1 MKTNRTSLQVDM
13 QIHGHHVK
21 AVIDSGATGTFIH
34 PRWVERKRIPY
45 QQKERPYQ
53 LSAADGKTF
62 SYGKGMVNLET
73 LELDTRTEVSKEKI
87 TFDITDIG
95 SDTVILGID
104 WLERN
109 DPDIDWKEMR
119 VSTRQDQQRELL
131 RLKKT
136 VEAMSITE
144 TKRQEARKESKEK
157 LRSAPIRDESSER
170 RAKSAAPSRKNQ
182 DTRSSIRPK
191 DAEGSSRQPK
201 DQKSGTPTRPENA
214 SNKVLD
220 VDDQGTRV
228 TQLGS
233 SLPESST
240 RPQDVGESSKRP
252 KDQKKRALPARK
264 TAGSRRTSPRHSA
277 GRNSDDL
284 CTPASREV
292 KRISKHKIA
301 RILAR
306 RPNKVGMLWLRKID
320 ESCEGTTSGNMPQWD
335 LRGNPQEVSIE
346 EIGGKHQRHLRRA
359 TGRSQKPELRKVGRQ
374 YPPVERDPLQDRTA
388 MPETHITE
396 QEWAAL
402 RQQEDPRDQAKIIR
416 EDYPQEQEIFEE
428 RTEEALPAHQKWD
441 HEIPL
446 REGAKL
452 ITRKMHRMSPEHL
465 KSLREYL
472 ETNLEKGYIRPSESE
487 FASPVLFVP
496 KKNGKLRLCVD
507 YRHLNSATI
516 RNQYPLPLI
525 SDLQDQ
531 LQGAKW
537 FTKFDIREGYYRI
550 RMAAGEEWKTAF
562 KTRFG
567 LYEYCVMPFG
577 LTNAP
582 ATFQAVIN
590 HALREYLDVFCTAYL
605 DDVLVYT
612 NGTLEEHREHVR
624 KVLKRLQEFRLLVH
638 PDKSEFH
645 RKKVTY
651 LGFIIS
657 PDRISMDPEKIEA
670 IAEWP
675 RPESVKDI
683 QSFLGFA
690 NFYRKFVKG
699 YSQITA
705 PLTEAT
711 KKTNPKFAWTQEMQ
725 SAFDHLREV
734 FTTAP
739 VLQLFNWD
747 LETRVETDASDYAIG
762 ACLSQKHEKNW
773 KPIAFYSRKMTAPEL
788 NYDVH
793 DKELLAIVEAMSQ
806 WKIYLEGPKH
816 EVTVFSDHKNL
827 SSFTEKKE
835 LNRRQVRWAET
846 LASFHFKIV
855 HKPGTENAAADALS
869 RRSDHMAGTKPLPAT
884 VLRIDEDGFMRY
896 NQPKIAQMVKID
908 SSWEQRIARDYGLQT
923 KGFKVVIPKELQE
936 EFITEYHYAP
946 AHGHPGID
954 KTIERITRNYHI
966 SGIRRKVEKVIQN
979 CQECQKN
986 KVKRHRPY
994 GLLQPLNPA
1003 EGAWESISMDFIVK
1017 LPTSKE
1023 PGTGQVC
1030 DSILVI
1036 VDRLTKYAYFI
1047 PTKESIQAQD
1057 MAYLVLR
1064 TLLANHQTPREIVTD
1079 RGTLFTSTFW
1089 QTLLSKL
1096 GAKSKL
1102 STSFHPQTDGQTERT
1117 NQTLE
1122 QYLRIF
1128 SNYPQDNWV
1137 ELLPMAQ
1144 FAYNSSRSSTTG
1156 RTPFYANY
1164 GYEPT
1169 AYREGT
1175 PGERNLNGSHGINEK
1190 ATQKVEELRSLHDKL
1205 REKIAQGNEKMAQQ
1219 ANRKRIE
1226 GPILKG
1232 GDRVYLLTKNLP
1244 TLRLSKKLDAI
1255 RIGPF
1260 EVKKRIKEVN
1270 YELRLPRNMR
1280 IRPVFHISL
1289 LEPAPADAPL
1299 ETDIE
1304 MEPNQTDYEV
1314 EQLLDVRKFGNQ
1326 WRYLVKWKNYPSE
1339 ENSWEPIKCLKD
1351 CPKRLEQFHQQNPQK
1366 HDPRR
1371 QNSKAQSSQTVAR
1384 MRGSTD
1390 ESRKDPTPTNS
1401 WSKDPDQ
1408 PNSQQADFGQKSS
1421 QQQRAAEPRLKKI
1434 ESSHSRLA
1442 PAAPTLQSTKGREP
1456 RSRHHA
1462 DQENAAVYGD
1472 VLPEPG
1478 NPTLCDVAPSADDQ
1492 SRPEQPRAQ
1501 TGPFR
1506 ESSPKTTTCAPTRTS
1521 HNEPHGIR
1529 TRCKSPRR
1537 TKEHKNASLSHR
1549 RNKGASRRD
1558 QNEESNLLGQY
1569 DGQHEFDPC
1578 PWWRRKKTSV
1588 PTHRRGHVDP
1598 YTVQR
1603 DKGVS
1608 HHDARDRLRGRSWR
1622 RGGRVLRAASQIA
1635 RHSQAMLQDA
1645 EPPWWLWT
1653 AWRHQGVRTPRGVT

>member
-1 MKTNRTSLQVDM
+1 
-13 QIHGHHVK
+13 
-21 AVIDSGATGTFIH
+21 
-34 PRWVERKRIPY
+34 
-45 QQKERPYQ
+45 
-53 LSAADGKTF
+53 
-62 SYGKGMVNLET
+62 
-73 LELDTRTEVSKEKI
+73 
-87 TFDITDIG
+87 
-95 SDTVILGID
+95 
-104 WLERN
+104 
-109 DPDIDWKEMR
+109 
-119 VSTRQDQQRELL
+119 
-131 RLKKT
+131 
-136 VEAMSITE
+136 
-144 TKRQEARKESKEK
+144 
-157 LRSAPIRDESSER
+157 
-170 RAKSAAPSRKNQ
+170 
-182 DTRSSIRPK
+182 
-191 DAEGSSRQPK
+191 
-201 DQKSGTPTRPENA
+201 
-214 SNKVLD
+214 
-220 VDDQGTRV
+220 
-228 TQLGS
+228 
-233 SLPESST
+233 
-240 RPQDVGESSKRP
+240 
-252 KDQKKRALPARK
+252 
-264 TAGSRRTSPRHSA
+264 
-277 GRNSDDL
+277 
-284 CTPASREV
+284 
-292 KRISKHKIA
+292 
-301 RILAR
+301 
-306 RPNKVGMLWLRKID
+306 
-320 ESCEGTTSGNMPQWD
+320 
-335 LRGNPQEVSIE
+335 
-346 EIGGKHQRHLRRA
+346 
-359 TGRSQKPELRKVGRQ
+359 
-374 YPPVERDPLQDRTA
+374 
-388 MPETHITE
+388 
-396 QEWAAL
+396 
-402 RQQEDPRDQAKIIR
+402 
-416 EDYPQEQEIFEE
+416 
-428 RTEEALPAHQKWD
+428 
-441 HEIPL
+441 
-446 REGAKL
+446 
-452 ITRKMHRMSPEHL
+452 
-465 KSLREYL
+465 
-472 ETNLEKGYIRPSESE
+472 
-487 FASPVLFVP
+487 
-496 KKNGKLRLCVD
+496 
-507 YRHLNSATI
+507 
-516 RNQYPLPLI
+516 
-525 SDLQDQ
+525 
-531 LQGAKW
+531 
-537 FTKFDIREGYYRI
+537 
-550 RMAAGEEWKTAF
+550 
-562 KTRFG
+562 
-567 LYEYCVMPFG
+567 MPFG

-624 KVLKRLQEFRLLVH
+624 KVLKRLQEYRLLVH

-657 PDRISMDPEKIEA
+657 PDRISMDPEKIQA

-711 KKTNPKFAWTQEMQ
+711 KKANPRFAWTKEMQ
-725 SAFDHLREV
+725 SAFDHLKNV

-908 SSWEQRIARDYGLQT
+908 SSWEQRIAKDYGLQT

-966 SGIRRKVEKVIQN
+966 SGIRRKVKKVIQN

-1064 TLLANHQTPREIVTD
+1064 TLLANHQTPREIVSD

-1128 SNYPQDNWV
+1128 SNHPQDNWV

-1144 FAYNSSRSSTTG
+1144 FAYNSSKSSTTG

-1169 AYREGT
+1169 AYRET
-1175 PGERNLNGSHGINEK
+1175 APTASGSHGINEE
-1190 ATQKVEELRSLHDKL
+1190 ATRKVEELRSLHDKL

-1219 ANRKRIE
+1219 ANKKRIE

-1244 TLRLSKKLDAI
+1244 TLRPSKKLDAI

-1270 YELRLPRNMR
+1270 YELRLPKNMR

-1304 MEPNQTDYEV
+1304 MDPDQTDYEV
-1314 EQLLDVRKFGNQ
+1314 EQILDVRKFGNQ

-1351 CPKRLEQFHQQNPQK
+1351 CPKRLEQFHQQNPQRF
-1366 HDPRR
+1366 DPRR
-1371 QNSKAQSSQTVAR
+1371 QSSKARSNQTVASLR
-1384 MRGSTD
+1384 D
-1390 ESRKDPTPTNS
+1390 
-1401 WSKDPDQ
+1401 SKDGAQEDPYGSSQRVTDPRPD
-1408 PNSQQADFGQKSS
+1408 SQQANSGRKSS
-1421 QQQRAAEPRLKKI
+1421 QQRAAKIQLKKI
-1434 ESSHSRLA
+1434 ESSHSPLT
-1442 PAAPTLQSTKGREP
+1442 PAVPTLQSTKDRGQRIRPPDAQESATEP
-1456 RSRHHA
+1456 RAAPPELEKPFPRH
-1462 DQENAAVYGD
+1462 EGD
-1472 VLPEPG
+1472 RSQYALPSVG
-1478 NPTLCDVAPSADDQ
+1478 HGANRDSSQDVPT
-1492 SRPEQPRAQ
+1492 SRPKQ
-1501 TGPFR
+1501 TGCT
-1506 ESSPKTTTCAPTRTS
+1506 ECHETRTPS
-1521 HNEPHGIR
+1521 R
-1529 TRCKSPRR
+1529 TLR
-1537 TKEHKNASLSHR
+1537 TWKWNRYASTSR
-1549 RNKGASRRD
+1549 KQSKDASRCDR
-1558 QNEESNLLGQY
+1558 NEELDPLGHCG
-1569 DGQHEFDPC
+1569 GQHEFDPC
-1578 PWWRRKKTSV
+1578 PWRRKKDRST
-1588 PTHRRGHVDP
+1588 PTDRRGHVDP
-1598 YTVQR
+1598 LY
-1603 DKGVS
+1603 
-1608 HHDARDRLRGRSWR
+1608 
-1622 RGGRVLRAASQIA
+1622 RAARQGYQPPRRTRSASRTKLEKERARVTSSQSNCS
-1635 RHSQAMLQDA
+1635 SQ
-1645 EPPWWLWT
+1645 PS
-1653 AWRHQGVRTPRGVT
+1653 RV

>member
-1 MKTNRTSLQVDM
+1 M

-87 TFDITDIG
+87 AFDITDIG

-359 TGRSQKPELRKVGRQ
+359 TGRSQKPELRKDGRQ

-711 KKTNPKFAWTQEMQ
+711 KKTNTRFAWTKEMQ
-725 SAFDHLREV
+725 SAFDHLRMV

-896 NQPKIAQMVKID
+896 NQPKIAQIVKID
-908 SSWEQRIARDYGLQT
+908 SSWEQRISKDYGLQT

-936 EFITEYHYAP
+936 EFITEYHCAP

-994 GLLQPLNPA
+994 GLLQPLDPA

-1047 PTKESIQAQD
+1047 PTRESIQAQD

-1064 TLLANHQTPREIVTD
+1064 TLLANHQTPREIVSD

-1128 SNYPQDNWV
+1128 SNHPQDNWV

-1144 FAYNSSRSSTTG
+1144 FAYNSSKSSTTG

-1169 AYREGT
+1169 AYRET
-1175 PGERNLNGSHGINEK
+1175 APTASGSHGINEE
-1190 ATQKVEELRSLHDKL
+1190 ATRKVEELRSLHDKL

-1219 ANRKRIE
+1219 ANKKRIE

-1232 GDRVYLLTKNLP
+1232 G
-1244 TLRLSKKLDAI
+1244 
-1255 RIGPF
+1255 
-1260 EVKKRIKEVN
+1260 
-1270 YELRLPRNMR
+1270 
-1280 IRPVFHISL
+1280 
-1289 LEPAPADAPL
+1289 
-1299 ETDIE
+1299 IE
-1304 MEPNQTDYEV
+1304 
-1314 EQLLDVRKFGNQ
+1314 F
-1326 WRYLVKWKNYPSE
+1326 
-1339 ENSWEPIKCLKD
+1339 
-1351 CPKRLEQFHQQNPQK
+1351 
-1366 HDPRR
+1366 
-1371 QNSKAQSSQTVAR
+1371 
-1384 MRGSTD
+1384 
-1390 ESRKDPTPTNS
+1390 
-1401 WSKDPDQ
+1401 
-1408 PNSQQADFGQKSS
+1408 
-1421 QQQRAAEPRLKKI
+1421 
-1434 ESSHSRLA
+1434 
-1442 PAAPTLQSTKGREP
+1442 
-1456 RSRHHA
+1456 
-1462 DQENAAVYGD
+1462 
-1472 VLPEPG
+1472 
-1478 NPTLCDVAPSADDQ
+1478 
-1492 SRPEQPRAQ
+1492 
-1501 TGPFR
+1501 
-1506 ESSPKTTTCAPTRTS
+1506 TS
-1521 HNEPHGIR
+1521 
-1529 TRCKSPRR
+1529 
-1537 TKEHKNASLSHR
+1537 
-1549 RNKGASRRD
+1549 SRRIC
-1558 QNEESNLLGQY
+1558 QRY
-1569 DGQHEFDPC
+1569 D
-1578 PWWRRKKTSV
+1578 
-1588 PTHRRGHVDP
+1588 
-1598 YTVQR
+1598 
-1603 DKGVS
+1603 
-1608 HHDARDRLRGRSWR
+1608 
-1622 RGGRVLRAASQIA
+1622 
-1635 RHSQAMLQDA
+1635 
-1645 EPPWWLWT
+1645 
-1653 AWRHQGVRTPRGVT
+1653 